1 MSSDRRARKALRL
14 PLPMKTNQLNSHT
27 SQASGE
33 QVAAKQYSVLKL
45 ALDVHADSVVVVQ
58 QIENS
63 QLQPPQRM
71 SVEKFLAWVSKPLS
85 QAQRVV
91 SCYEA
96 GPTGYWL
103 HRQLVSRGVENL
115 VVCPTCLDSRR
126 KGVNTDRTDALEL
139 GVRLDR
145 YVAGNGKS
153 FSVVR
158 VPTAEQEERRA
169 QSRQREQ
176 LRRQRLSLASQG
188 RTAMLLQGIRQ
199 SNYWWKPESWRGLRE
214 RLDPALVKRLSRYQ
228 RLILE
233 VEKEIDQLTQEMTQ
247 PAVKPQP
254 KGMGQLTHQVIEREV
269 GAWDRFQN
277 WRQVGSYCGLTGGV
291 SASGESW
298 ADLSVTKA
306 GNRRLRTA
314 LIELAWRMVLFQPDY
329 WLVKKWR
336 QVLLNPQAHVR
347 RRKQVIVAFAR
358 QLMVDLWRWK
368 TGRTTPEKLGW
379 QMLS

>member
-1 MSSDRRARKALRL
+1 MN
-14 PLPMKTNQLNSHT
+14 NQQTVNT

-33 QVAAKQYSVLKL
+33 QVAAKKYSVIKL
-45 ALDVHADSVVVVQ
+45 ALDTHADTVVVVQ
-58 QIENS
+58 QIEHS

-71 SVEKFLAWVSKPLS
+71 SGKQFLAWVDKPLS

-96 GPTGYWL
+96 GPTGFWL
-103 HRQLVSRGVENL
+103 HRQLVARGVDNL

-145 YVAGNGKS
+145 YVAGNAQS

-158 VPTAEQEERRA
+158 VPTVEQEERRA

-176 LRRQRLSLASQG
+176 LRRERLRLAAQG

-199 SNYWWKPESWRGLRE
+199 NNSWWKPENWRGLQE
-214 RLDPALVKRLSRYQ
+214 RLDPALVKRLAVYR

-233 VEKEIDQLTQEMTQ
+233 VDKEIDQLTEAITQ
-247 PAVKPQP
+247 PAVMPQP
-254 KGMGQLTHQVIEREV
+254 KGLGQLTHQILEREV
-269 GAWDRFQN
+269 GAWDRFRN

-291 SASGESW
+291 SASGESR

-314 LIELAWRMVLFQPDY
+314 LIELAWRMVAYQPEY

-336 QVLLNPQAHVR
+336 HVLLNPKAHTR
-347 RRKQVIVAFAR
+347 RRKQAIVAFAR

-368 TGRTTPEKLGW
+368 TGRTTPEQLGW
-379 QMLS
+379 HMLS